1 MQTSVNRAMHGE
13 FAPSLAQPR
22 ALALACALA
31 LASFGV
37 GAHAA
42 TAPSAGAIQKQ
53 IEIAPTLPTPPA
65 ASIALPQ
72 PEQQRSESSVEID
85 VRTVTIDGNTLLPSS
100 TLQAL
105 LHDAEGHR
113 WRLGQLQ
120 AMVARITDAYHRAGY
135 PLAYAYIPAQ
145 QMQDG
150 NLRVDVVEP
159 TYGRVTVHGATRLRP
174 EVALRT
180 VGVEPGQMI
189 AQAPLTRGLILLSQ
203 TPGVRA
209 HAVFAPGATPKT
221 SDLQLQVAD
230 QPMVSGSLFAANS
243 GNRDVGRTL
252 YGGNASLRNPFGY
265 GSAFG
270 VNAMASDR
278 GSARLAAAGI
288 TLDSPYIHD
297 GLRVGAYASST
308 VYHLGNSFA
317 ALDESGRAKQA
328 GVDATYPMLLAPGRS
343 LVARLDLQRNWLDQ
357 TTATTSTE
365 TTSAISIAKLGVS
378 GSYADAFGGVLQGN
392 VSLAHGTLRIAQA
405 AAQAL
410 DAAGPRTAGT
420 FNVWALQLASVQPLP
435 AGFSLLSNV
444 SGQLAD
450 RNLDSS
456 QKFYLGGPNGV
467 IAYDVGDGGGDDGY
481 LADLELS
488 HALPLARLPGRLRGA
503 LLLQGG
509 SVRVNHDAYAGY
521 TGRNTLAEAG
531 AGVKLDYAWQAWSL
545 SASYGKR
552 IGSYAK
558 SGAATDASGQF
569 WLSLY
574 RRF

>member
-1 MQTSVNRAMHGE
+1 MHGE
-13 FAPSLAQPR
+13 FAPRLAQPR
-22 ALALACALA
+22 ALALACTLA
-31 LASFGV
+31 LASFSV
-37 GAHAA
+37 GAQAA

-53 IEIAPTLPTPPA
+53 IETAPPLPTPPA

-72 PEQQRSESSVEID
+72 PEQQRSESRVEID
-85 VRTVTIDGNTLLPSS
+85 VRTITIHGNTLLPSS
-100 TLQAL
+100 TLHAL
-105 LHDAEGHR
+105 VREAEGHR

-120 AMVARITDAYHRAGY
+120 SMVTRLTDAYHRAGY

-145 QMQDG
+145 QVRGGD
-150 NLRVDVVEP
+150 LRVDVVEP
-159 TYGRVTVHGATRLRP
+159 TYGRVTVHGPTRLRTG
-174 EVALRT
+174 VALRT
-180 VGVEPGQMI
+180 VGVKPGQTI
-189 AQAPLTRGLILLSQ
+189 AQASLTRGLILLSQ

-209 HAVFAPGATPKT
+209 HAVFSPGATPKT
-221 SDLQLQVAD
+221 SDLQLDVSD
-230 QPMVSGSLFAANS
+230 QPMLSGSLSAANS

-252 YGGNASLRNPFGY
+252 YGGNANLRNPFGY
-265 GSAFG
+265 GSSIG
-270 VNAMASDR
+270 VNAMGSDR
-278 GSARLAAAGI
+278 GDARLAAGGF
-288 TLDSPYIHD
+288 TVDSPYLHD

-317 ALDESGRAKQA
+317 ALNESGRAKQA
-328 GVDATYPMLLAPGRS
+328 GIDTTYPLLLAPGRS

-365 TTSAISIAKLGVS
+365 STSAISIAKLAIS

-392 VSLAHGTLRIAQA
+392 VSLSHGTLRIAQA

-410 DAAGPRTAGT
+410 DESGPRTAGT
-420 FNVWALQLASVQPLP
+420 FNVLAMQLDSVQPLP
-435 AGFSLLSNV
+435 AHFSLLTKV
-444 SGQLAD
+444 SGQLSD

-467 IAYDVGDGGGDDGY
+467 IAYDVGDGAGDDGY

-488 HALPLARLPGRLRGA
+488 HPLALGRLPGQLRGA
-503 LLLQGG
+503 LLLQAG
-509 SVRVNHDAYAGY
+509 SVRVNHDVYAAYV
-521 TGRNTLAEAG
+521 GRNTLAEAG
-531 AGVKLDYAWQAWSL
+531 VGARLDYAWQAWSV

-558 SGAATDASGQF
+558 SGAATDGSGQF
-569 WLSLY
+569 WLSLF